1 MAMNNKFESWT
12 QYLTLR
18 NQFFMVSLVAVAVFA
33 IRLFE
38 SAMPIV
44 IVLLILN
51 VWIALWFGAN
61 AHRRSEAIAKALQVM
76 AAGDMSQKFQL
87 NGKDDF
93 AVLATE
99 YDKARTGTAYLIQ
112 NVRDTALELDGAS
125 EEMSSIVMRAEAAI
139 SSQGEH
145 TNQIVESI
153 LQLADHT
160 KAVSAQAKEVVDT
173 AREANNAAVSGSIVV
188 GKTISSLEHISI
200 DVRGIADSIGAL
212 QEEISKIGSVM
223 QVIRE
228 ISEQTNL
235 LALNAAIE
243 AARAGEAGRG
253 FAVVADEVRNLS
265 QRTGKSTEEIG
276 KIIASLQ
283 DKAQMVSKTVQEK
296 QEEAISAGANAKEA
310 DKALNGIVSYIETI
324 VGMSDTIATL
334 AANQESATTG
344 ITEAANYIGDLSNKT
359 AEEASA
365 FNSMSQNVRNKAQSL
380 NGLVSKFKL

>member
-1 MAMNNKFESWT
+1 MAMNNKFESLA

-18 NQFFMVSLVAVAVFA
+18 NQFFMVSAVAVAVFA
-33 IRLFE
+33 IRWFE
-38 SAMPIV
+38 TALPI
-44 IVLLILN
+44 IVSLLILN
-51 VWIALWFGAN
+51 VGIAQWFGIN

-76 AAGDMSQKFQL
+76 AAGDMSQKFEL

-93 AVLATE
+93 AVLAKE
-99 YDKARTGTAYLIQ
+99 YDKARLGTANLIE
-112 NVRDTALELDGAS
+112 NVRDTAMELDGAS
-125 EEMSSIVMRAEAAI
+125 AEMSSIVTRAEAAI
-139 SSQGEH
+139 SSQGMH
-145 TNQIVESI
+145 TSQIVDSI
-153 LQLADHT
+153 VQLADHT
-160 KAVSAQAKEVVDT
+160 KAVSAQAKQVVST
-173 AREANNAAVSGSIVV
+173 AREANNAAVSGSQVV
-188 GKTISSLEHISI
+188 GKTISSLEHIST
-200 DVRGIADSIGAL
+200 DVRGIAVSIEAL

-276 KIIASLQ
+276 KIITSLQ
-283 DKAQMVSKTVQEK
+283 DKAQAVSKTVQEK

-310 DKALNGIVSYIETI
+310 DKALHGIVNYIETI

-334 AANQESATTG
+334 AANQESAASG

-365 FNSMSQNVRNKAQSL
+365 FNGMSQNVRNKAQSL